1 MASQETAA
9 EKLQVTLYTKPGC
22 HLCDD
27 LRDLLQAMQAG
38 LDFAI
43 VERNIEAEPA
53 DFERYRY
60 LIPVRDV
67 PGHEP
72 MTPPHE
78 TQSVRRALQAA
89 LSTTGSQA

>member
-43 VERNIEAEPA
+43 VERNIETEPA

-60 LIPVRDV
+60 LIPVLDV

-78 TQSVRRALQAA
+78 TLSVRRALQAA
-89 LSTTGSQA
+89 LSATGSQA